1 MNKLV
6 LDIVTCYENRIS
18 TVKELVTG
26 EYYTAATVDA
36 ILATVAEERAR
47 LKTSL
52 QEILARNCSLRRKD
66 FSTLMERITSEFER
80 MKRELEEERECVG
93 EGLKGYLDEQK
104 QLVTSLRQQLADF
117 TYEKANRDAL
127 EATMTKFK
135 AAYQEKGQEMFAAL
149 RNFQLRLES
158 FQAEQEE
165 MNHKLQRFVDRG
177 ESLRIEDLRQLAAA
191 KARQKGTRD
200 RKAEGELRREDVER
214 LLAHFRQQ
222 RQGNIRHRR

>member
-1 MNKLV
+1 MNELV

-18 TVKELVTG
+18 MVEELVTG
-26 EYYTAATVDA
+26 EYYTTTTLDASLAAVSA
-36 ILATVAEERAR
+36 ERAR

-66 FSTLMERITSEFER
+66 FSTLMERITSEFESSR
-80 MKRELEEERECVG
+80 RELAEEREYAR
-93 EGLKGYLDEQK
+93 EGLKRYLDEQK
-104 QLVTSLRQQLADF
+104 QSVTSLRQQLVDF
-117 TYEKANRDAL
+117 ACEKAGRDAL
-127 EATMTKFK
+127 GATMTMIK
-135 AAYQEKGQEMFAAL
+135 AAYQERGQEMFATL